1 MSRTVETPPAP
12 PAEPAVA
19 AGFLEKVAAREA
31 RVAVVGLGYVGLPLA
46 VEFARAGFPVV
57 GIDVDAEKVADLR
70 AGRSYV
76 PDVPSE
82 TAARIAAR
90 EPAPGR
96 LFATTDFDGLSAA
109 DAISICVPTPLN
121 KEKSP
126 DVSYILAA
134 AREVRARLRPGQV
147 VVLESTTYPGTTQ
160 ELLRPML
167 EETGLRVGEDVH
179 LAFSPERVDPGN
191 ARWGI
196 RNTPKVLGGA
206 TPACLRAASAL
217 YETILERL
225 VPVSST
231 STAEMVKLLENTFR
245 AVNIGLVN
253 EVAIMCDRLGLD
265 VWEVIDA
272 ASTKPYGF
280 MTFHPGPGLGG
291 HCIPVDPH
299 YLSWKLKLLNYH
311 ARFIELAG
319 QVNASMPEVV
329 VERVARALNEERKA
343 VNGARVLL
351 LGVAYK
357 RDVTDTRE
365 SPALDIVQLLA
376 GRGAD
381 VRYHDPHVPELRVDG
396 LDARSVPLTDA
407 ELGAADCVLIVT
419 DHRAVDYRRVVDA
432 ARLVVDCRNATR
444 GLAGRARVVRL

>member
-1 MSRTVETPPAP
+1 
-12 PAEPAVA
+12 
-19 AGFLEKVAAREA
+19 
-31 RVAVVGLGYVGLPLA
+31 
-46 VEFARAGFPVV
+46 
-57 GIDVDAEKVADLR
+57 
-70 AGRSYV
+70 
-76 PDVPSE
+76 
-82 TAARIAAR
+82 
-90 EPAPGR
+90 
-96 LFATTDFDGLSAA
+96 
-109 DAISICVPTPLN
+109 
-121 KEKSP
+121 
-126 DVSYILAA
+126 
-134 AREVRARLRPGQV
+134 
-147 VVLESTTYPGTTQ
+147 
-160 ELLRPML
+160 
-167 EETGLRVGEDVH
+167 
-179 LAFSPERVDPGN
+179 
-191 ARWGI
+191 
-196 RNTPKVLGGA
+196 
-206 TPACLRAASAL
+206 
-217 YETILERL
+217 
-225 VPVSST
+225 
-231 STAEMVKLLENTFR
+231 MVKLLENTFR